1 MGLLAPRV
9 MNSDVA
15 KPVAQ
20 VFSTTNMPGARSKNS
35 HSHFSVSDL
44 SKYDL
49 VKVECQSLE
58 LSQISR
64 PLTGRD
70 ERSVRGKVTRKEQTH
85 KRARLHSIGRPAL
98 ENRLHWANQ
107 GAEDFPR
114 TWRSSDDPTIPA
126 VPGRSL
132 C

>member
-85 KRARLHSIGRPAL
+85 KPGPGFIRLAGPPWKTDCTGLIRG
-98 ENRLHWANQ
+98 
-107 GAEDFPR
+107 
-114 TWRSSDDPTIPA
+114 
-126 VPGRSL
+126 
-132 C
+132 